1 MRDRRDS
8 TVVPSK
14 VFSPE
19 YLRWLAETTNEPR
32 SASEGDLAGPWR
44 IVPYEGNGY
53 ALLRQGERLRRDRRP
68 PGLFSDLGTAQ
79 VAAAILPGVG
89 RESLYRLRTEEKSLG
104 YAIEGEGDVVGW
116 LDIFHQDVTA
126 AMHVVACLLRSP
138 GALARVLQAASG
150 LTLEHTAE
158 ILLERAQHPEA
169 P

>member
-1 MRDRRDS
+1 MRDRQDS

-19 YLRWLAETTNEPR
+19 YLRWLAETSVEPR
-32 SASEGDLAGPWR
+32 SASEGDMAGPWR
-44 IVPYEGNGY
+44 IVPYEGGGY
-53 ALLRQGERLRRDRRP
+53 AVLRQGERLRRDRRP
-68 PGLFSDLGTAQ
+68 PALFSDLETALIT
-79 VAAAILPGVG
+79 AAVLPGVG
-89 RESLYRLRTEEKSLG
+89 RDSLYRLRTEEKPLG
-104 YAIEGEGDVVGW
+104 YAIEGEGEIVGW
-116 LDIFHQDVTA
+116 LDIFNQDVTA